1 MVLSE
6 QNVLLVAVIILMQV
20 FLLQAKSLRIAK
32 GSQFTG
38 DHDQSED
45 IMNVTKRT
53 TDSSCSSADINRD
66 QLEVLLQLYS
76 GTGSVSNFNGN
87 TMNYALRAEQS
98 RNEPT
103 TITVEDN
110 ELITNFDNLNRFTP
124 AGMDLANKVVCARTL
139 QELDA
144 EANSISNTAL
154 CGWDYYCDYK
164 ANRFPNYLFKA
175 RCRSPNCNGN
185 CNQENSSH
193 NRCQSHGIHV
203 TVLEI
208 GENCRE
214 WVWGQELLPI
224 ACTCTSDVMMNA

>member
-98 RNEPT
+98 RSEP
-103 TITVEDN
+103 TVEDN

-154 CGWDYYCDYK
+154 CGWDYYCD
-164 ANRFPNYLFKA
+164 
-175 RCRSPNCNGN
+175 
-185 CNQENSSH
+185 
-193 NRCQSHGIHV
+193 
-203 TVLEI
+203 
-208 GENCRE
+208 
-214 WVWGQELLPI
+214 
-224 ACTCTSDVMMNA
+224 